1 MILLTHDIE
10 SDENRTKALY
20 ELMKNDF
27 TDDEFQKASERI
39 CKAETLFNKYP
50 TPPMF
55 YKQKA
60 TRDDKCFVE
69 CQKFLD
75 KVEDYLTLGFVPS
88 DWKQEFID
96 SLTETEGSV
105 LQTFGGISTL
115 WTDCHRDDMPRSI
128 SNILKD
134 LRSVFNDLWTAT
146 DKVDYPLLEEKG
158 DPEMIE
164 KTRNMLK
171 NCFKKVEG

>member
-39 CKAETLFNKYP
+39 CKEETLYNKYP

-60 TRDDKCFVE
+60 TREEKCTIE

-96 SLTETEGSV
+96 GLTEAEGSV
-105 LQTFGGISTL
+105 LQTFGGISAL
-115 WTDCHRDDMPRSI
+115 WTDCHRDDMPRSV

-134 LRSVFNDLWTAT
+134 LRTVFNDLWTAT
-146 DKVDYPLLEEKG
+146 DKIDYPLLEEKG
-158 DPEMIE
+158 EPEMIE
-164 KTRNMLK
+164 KTHDMLQ
-171 NCFKKVEG
+171 NLFKKVDG